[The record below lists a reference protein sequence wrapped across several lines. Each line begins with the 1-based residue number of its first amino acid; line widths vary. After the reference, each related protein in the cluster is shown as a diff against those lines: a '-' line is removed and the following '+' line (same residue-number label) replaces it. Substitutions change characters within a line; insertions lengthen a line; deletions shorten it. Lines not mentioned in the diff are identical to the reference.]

1 MAKLFAPGKIGPYT
15 LSHRVVF
22 APMTRLRS
30 DKLDTPL
37 PLMADFY
44 GQRASS
50 GGFLI
55 AESAAISIA
64 SRSYFGAPGIYLPE
78 HVIGWKAVTD
88 AVHAKGRPHL
98 LADISWRP
106 SESPGHCRCFNAGR
120 TVGRAL
126 QRHGQNGCRL
136 CRTPHRSGRF

>member
-1 MAKLFAPGKIGPYT
+1 
-15 LSHRVVF
+15 
-22 APMTRLRS
+22 MTRLRS

-88 AVHAKGRPHL
+88 AVPSVVPFKGMAKTAAGFVDSSPFRALLIEEIPGI
-98 LADISWRP
+98 LADFR
-106 SESPGHCRCFNAGR
+106 R
-120 TVGRAL
+120 RATGIEPPAMS
-126 QRHGQNGCRL
+126 R
-136 CRTPHRSGRF
+136 